1 MVVICGSVYYPVVPF
16 DLIWLIEFGKSV
28 PPNKFWSN
36 ALRYFAISAK
46 LLQASG
52 DATGPAGVG
61 QVLAQ
66 RQQGVVP
73 KCGLLPLHG
82 GHRER
87 RTFGAA
93 HSGLFD
99 RNTNSPSAIWLHS
112 DWRVLG
118 SIPILFQKNALFW
131 CVQCQ
136 LTKANDK
143 ICAVLPRAWK
153 MLKIS
158 QTWGHKFTFILM
170 NSKLWLDLYPIG
182 HHLSEPWLEHC
193 DIRIGYPLNS
203 QLGIL
208 SGQL

>member
-1 MVVICGSVYYPVVPF
+1 MYVVVHTLPKFQFSTNGGNMRYCQILFQWWYFSTIWP
-16 DLIWLIEFGKSV
+16 DLIDWIWDECSQK
-28 PPNKFWSN
+28 KFWCN
-36 ALRYFAISAK
+36 ACSERRFAISAK

-52 DATGPAGVG
+52 DATGPASVG

-112 DWRVLG
+112 GWRVLG
-118 SIPILFQKNALFW
+118 SIPILFLRSSDLFNVDLLTQMIKYENNMSLCCAALGAK
-131 CVQCQ
+131 
-136 LTKANDK
+136 KA
-143 ICAVLPRAWK
+143 
-153 MLKIS
+153 
-158 QTWGHKFTFILM
+158 
-170 NSKLWLDLYPIG
+170 
-182 HHLSEPWLEHC
+182 
-193 DIRIGYPLNS
+193 
-203 QLGIL
+203 
-208 SGQL
+208 

>member
-1 MVVICGSVYYPVVPF
+1 MYVDVHTLPKFQFSTNGGNMRYCQILFQWWYFSTIWP
-16 DLIWLIEFGKSV
+16 DLIDRIWDEYPKK
-28 PPNKFWSN
+28 KFWCN
-36 ALRYFAISAK
+36 ACSERRFAISAK

-52 DATGPAGVG
+52 DATGPASVG

-99 RNTNSPSAIWLHS
+99 KNTNSPSAIWFHS
-112 DWRVLG
+112 DWRVLV
-118 SIPILFQKNALFW
+118 SIPILFQMNALFW

-136 LTKANDK
+136 LTNANDK

-158 QTWGHKFTFILM
+158 QTWGHKLTFI
-170 NSKLWLDLYPIG
+170 
-182 HHLSEPWLEHC
+182 
-193 DIRIGYPLNS
+193 
-203 QLGIL
+203 
-208 SGQL
+208 